1 MLEEGARLEATT
13 LFSGVTVGRHA
24 LIHDSVVG
32 WNSVIGGWAW
42 ITSAILAEDVHVKK
56 ATLVNGA
63 TVLPH
68 KELLA
73 NVRTPQ
79 III

>member
-1 MLEEGARLEATT
+1 MRLEATT
-13 LFSGVTVGRHA
+13 LFSGVTIRRHA
-24 LIHDSVVG
+24 LVHDSVIG
-32 WNSVIGGWAW
+32 WGTQVGGWAW
-42 ITSAILAEDVHVKK
+42 ITSAVLAEDVDVKH

-68 KELLA
+68 KELFS
-73 NVRTPQ
+73 NVRSPQ